1 MAATLAL
8 LRNQPNSA
16 SAVALQAHSA
26 ALAAATGIGSS
37 LALVDMPVA
46 GLQQNEGCAVGL
58 KREREGEQ
66 DLESAEQVGGE
77 AAGAQAIEK
86 RADGGRDEAEPGAAM
101 DDREARRMRRKKMR
115 KLQKQ
120 LAVELDMLLPRL
132 GANNKSYKWAGR
144 RSVGRTGRS
153 LVEILVDAAK
163 NVRSI
168 LEAKG
173 ISGSGGDAAGRS
185 AMGGGDVGGS
195 KALCLPLA
203 SGYTSFYKQGLLAS
217 QSLGVVELSLPD
229 LSLLECSA
237 AFRTYARVAPAGSAH
252 SQKLDE
258 LLPRCDVLAV
268 HALINKVR
276 PLAPAPVG
284 HVVLVR

>member
-1 MAATLAL
+1 
-8 LRNQPNSA
+8 
-16 SAVALQAHSA
+16 
-26 ALAAATGIGSS
+26 
-37 LALVDMPVA
+37 
-46 GLQQNEGCAVGL
+46 
-58 KREREGEQ
+58 
-66 DLESAEQVGGE
+66 
-77 AAGAQAIEK
+77 
-86 RADGGRDEAEPGAAM
+86 
-101 DDREARRMRRKKMR
+101 MRRKRMR

-173 ISGSGGDAAGRS
+173 MNGPVGDAAGRS

-195 KALCLPLA
+195 KTLA
-203 SGYTSFYKQGLLAS
+203 SVHTGFYKQGLLAS
-217 QSLGVVELSLPD
+217 QSLGLIEVSLPD

-237 AFRTYARVAPAGSAH
+237 AFRTFARVAPAGSAY
-252 SQKLDE
+252 SQRLHE
-258 LLPRCDVLAV
+258 LLPQCDLLAV
-268 HALINKVR
+268 HALISKVR
-276 PLAPAPVG
+276 PSAPAPV
-284 HVVLVR
+284 VACARCAVTIVAVCFSAPCVSVREQTRGKRELALERGKREQVRVCATRARVPGCIWWAVTSALASFD